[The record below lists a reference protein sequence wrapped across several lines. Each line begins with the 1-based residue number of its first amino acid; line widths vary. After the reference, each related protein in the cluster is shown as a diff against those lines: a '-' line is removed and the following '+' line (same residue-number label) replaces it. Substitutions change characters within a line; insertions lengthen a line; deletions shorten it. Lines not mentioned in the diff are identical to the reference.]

1 MIDLITKVGFLF
13 YPLCFLSLLASI
25 IILERLFYFI
35 RLPKVQNSTFYLEIS
50 KLLDKNSE
58 IAKNLR
64 DELIEVKLIEYQ
76 NILQNGLY
84 SLKMIA
90 IITPMIG
97 LLGTVIGMIKSFKV
111 ISKLDSAVV
120 PSMIADGLFNA
131 MLTTAYGL
139 AIAIISLFFTFIYLR
154 ISEKYLS
161 NIQKLANIKSF
172 KLAKI
177 NIND

>member
-1 MIDLITKVGFLF
+1 
-13 YPLCFLSLLASI
+13 
-25 IILERLFYFI
+25 
-35 RLPKVQNSTFYLEIS
+35 
-50 KLLDKNSE
+50 
-58 IAKNLR
+58 
-64 DELIEVKLIEYQ
+64 
-76 NILQNGLY
+76 
-84 SLKMIA
+84 MIA

-111 ISKLDSAVV
+111 ISKLDSAVA

-161 NIQKLANIKSF
+161 NIQNLANIKSF

-177 NIND
+177 NIDD